1 MKRLYV
7 LFLVSTFLPCVFA
20 AVLAVQVDALHP
32 DQIPLSWQGV
42 EGVGYYDLYLNKEP
56 MVHTQASKAVLGSNE
71 RPLTSHTQYEILIAA
86 RKQGVREI
94 AVDRFVVKTAS
105 IGG

>member
-56 MVHTQASKAVLGSNE
+56 MVQTPVNKAALGSNE
-71 RPLTSHTQYEILIAA
+71 RPFTGY
-86 RKQGVREI
+86 
-94 AVDRFVVKTAS
+94 
-105 IGG
+105 